1 MADYFD
7 TDDKKYVRD
16 YRQHSADLLA
26 SYVAFSGAVFA
37 DDEARAIPKKYREL
51 MALAVSVSKQC
62 PYCIETH
69 STAAVKAGANEAE
82 LAEAAWVA
90 SAIGAGA
97 AYTHGRLGFKLSGI
111 HDHPAE

>member
-1 MADYFD
+1 MADYMER
-7 TDDKKYVRD
+7 DDRKYSRD
-16 YRQHSADLLA
+16 YKEHSADLLA

-37 DDEARAIPKKYREL
+37 EEGRAIPKKYREL
-51 MALAVSVSKQC
+51 MALAVSISTQC
-62 PYCIETH
+62 PYCIESH
-69 STAAVKAGANEAE
+69 STAAVAAGAEEAE

-111 HDHPAE
+111 HDH

>member
-1 MADYFD
+1 MSDYFD
-7 TDDKKYVRD
+7 TSDRKYSRD
-16 YRQHSADLLA
+16 YKEHSADLLA

-51 MALAVSVSKQC
+51 MALAVSISKQC
-62 PYCIETH
+62 PYCIESH
-69 STAAVKAGANEAE
+69 GTAAVAAGATEPE

-111 HDHPAE
+111 HPH

>member
-1 MADYFD
+1 MADYFER
-7 TDDKKYVRD
+7 DDRKYVRD
-16 YRQHSADLLA
+16 YKEHSADLLA
-26 SYVAFSGAVFA
+26 SYAAFSGAVFA
-37 DDEARAIPKKYREL
+37 EEGREIPKKYREL

-62 PYCIETH
+62 PYCIESH
-69 STAAVKAGANEAE
+69 STAAVAAGANEAE

-97 AYTHGRLGFKLSGI
+97 AYTHGRLAFKLSGI